1 MTTVF
6 TEEAHAGE
14 FILSEANGGRS
25 RDSANVSVGQ
35 DLLAGTVVMLGGS
48 DTLVAWTGDEITNGL
63 EDEAV
68 GVLIAPIDTS
78 STGLNAVALAAYI
91 SRDAEVNLNLLTYPA
106 GTQARMIQSL
116 ALRGIVCR

>member
-1 MTTVF
+1 MTVY
-6 TEEAHAGE
+6 TEEAHAAE

-25 RDSANVSVGQ
+25 RDSANVSAGL
-35 DLLAGTVVMLGGS
+35 DLVAGTVVMLGGS

-68 GVLIAPIDTS
+68 GVLIYPADTS
-78 STGLNAVALAAYI
+78 EGVESFAYI
-91 SRDAEVNLNLLTYPA
+91 SRDAEVNLNLLTYPS